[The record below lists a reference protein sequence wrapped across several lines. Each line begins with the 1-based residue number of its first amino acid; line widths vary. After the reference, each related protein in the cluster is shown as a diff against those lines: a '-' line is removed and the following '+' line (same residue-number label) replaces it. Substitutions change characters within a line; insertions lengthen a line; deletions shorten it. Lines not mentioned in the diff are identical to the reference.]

1 MSLSAIKAAKKANAQ
16 APGRGV
22 ADADS
27 FDSNIS
33 ILPLNSITE
42 RHGPDSRPIDDEH
55 VEELALSIAAVGLI
69 QPLAVDCKGRL
80 LAGGHRKAALD
91 MLWEY
96 SETNDEELQGA
107 WSRLFPNSLIPVRVF
122 DFDSAAVP
130 DVALLVE
137 AAENEKRKDYTPVE
151 VLKLYRR
158 LEVQGYVKT
167 SGRPKKGEKSLTK
180 ALEQITG
187 KNRKQVNRLLAKGEA
202 EQAISVE
209 AQAGVEAKGLPSAK
223 AAQADLAGAAE
234 GEVGLVLDDGAEAT
248 AIAVQ
253 ELEKVCLRSMKSLA
267 KLLDNEAYDL
277 GTRKDLVGASK
288 KLGKVCTADAAKA
301 IAKSVKA

>member
-1 MSLSAIKAAKKANAQ
+1 MSLSAIKAAKKANAK

-22 ADADS
+22 ANADS

-33 ILPLNSITE
+33 ILSLNSITE
-42 RHGPDSRPIDDEH
+42 RYGEDSRPIDDEH

-96 SETNDEELQGA
+96 DETEDEDLQGA
-107 WSRLFPNSLIPVRVF
+107 WSRLFPDSLIPVRVF

-137 AAENEKRKDYTPVE
+137 AAENEKRKDYTPAE

-158 LEVQGYVKT
+158 LEAQGYVKT
-167 SGRPKKGEKSLTK
+167 GGRPKKGEKSLTK

-187 KNRKQVNRLLAKGEA
+187 KNRKQVNRLLAKGEG

-223 AAQADLAGAAE
+223 AAQADLARGDE
-234 GEVGLVLDDGAEAT
+234 EEVVPALEDKAQE
-248 AIAVQ
+248 IASA
-253 ELEKVCLRSMKSLA
+253 ELEKVCLRCMKSLS
-267 KLLDNEAYDL
+267 KLLDGDVYEVS
-277 GTRKDLVGASK
+277 TRKDLVGAIK
-288 KLGKVCTADAAKA
+288 KLGKVCDSDAAKA
-301 IAKSVKA
+301 IVKSVKS